1 MPKPLQY
8 RSGSVVYFQGDAA
21 DKVFILQKGAISLVY
36 QDIET
41 GQDARDLVQ
50 PGEFFGVKSAMGRFP
65 REETASTLADTSIM
79 AFTVP
84 EFEAFAMA
92 NTRIIMKMLKVFSN
106 QMRRIHKQV
115 SSLMEKEEVNPD
127 AGLYNTGEYYLKN
140 KRYAQ
145 AKYVLSRYL
154 TYYPSGKNAPQAAK
168 NLEIAELALAG
179 HGEGRGR
186 AAGLSQP
193 SAPLPA
199 NDFGGPAA
207 SPGGSASAEPS
218 GMAKAYYDAVSLISQ
233 EKYQQAYLE
242 FRKIADAGGDA
253 EWTARSLYEMG
264 RCLFFINKYQDVIK
278 HFTAMLTKYPK
289 HPDLRDAMYYIGQ
302 SYEKTGGRD
311 QAVAFYRK
319 VLSMSPE
326 EDDGTT
332 TKVKRALK
340 ALGV

>member
-21 DKVFILQKGAISLVY
+21 DKVFILQKGAINLVY
-36 QDIET
+36 QNIET
-41 GQDARDLVQ
+41 GEDVRDLVQ

-145 AKYVLSRYL
+145 ARYVFSRYL
-154 TYYPSGKNAPQAAK
+154 TYYPSGKNAPHAAK

-179 HGEGRGR
+179 RGESRSPPVSPPPF
-186 AAGLSQP
+186 A
-193 SAPLPA
+193 A
-199 NDFGGPAA
+199 NDFGSPAA
-207 SPGGSASAEPS
+207 SSGSSAESS
-218 GMAKAYYDAVSLISQ
+218 GMAKAYYDAVSLFSQ

-242 FRKIADAGGDA
+242 FRKIADAGEDA

-264 RCLFFINKYQDVIK
+264 RCLFFLNKYQDVIK

-289 HPDLRDAMYYIGQ
+289 HPDLRDAMFYIGQ
-302 SYEKTGGRD
+302 SYEKIGGRD
-311 QAVAFYRK
+311 QAAAFYRK
-319 VLSMSPE
+319 VLSMSTD

-332 TKVKRALK
+332 IKVKRALK
-340 ALGV
+340 ALEA